1 MGVIRLPEYRA
12 PPPGRRCTPHSS
24 FCRPCRRPAKS
35 KRLLRNLAIPSCVR
49 VSWAVRIIPVRL
61 QCCSGVAMVLFPWV
75 SLGYPLGIPWVSL
88 VHPLYIPCTSLV
100 HPLYIPCTSL
110 VHPLYIPCTSLVHP
124 LYIPCTS
131 LVHPLYIPCTSLVH
145 PLY

>member
-49 VSWAVRIIPVRL
+49 VSGAVRIIPVRL

-75 SLGYPLGIPWVSL
+75 SLGYPL
-88 VHPLYIPCTSLV
+88 YIPCTSLV
-100 HPLYIPCTSL
+100 HPLYTRGDFGSRTVSRRRCGLGLTAL
-110 VHPLYIPCTSLVHP
+110 VWLIFKCVSRLTFHY
-124 LYIPCTS
+124 
-131 LVHPLYIPCTSLVH
+131 
-145 PLY
+145 